1 MKKNSAFKLKSGNKP
16 SPAKLFGTKQR
27 KARDIEAEQIARAS
41 GIPFDDDELEEEKKR
56 IKKNMLKGKK
66 YDV

>member
-27 KARDIEAEQIARAS
+27 KAKDFEAEQIAQMS
-41 GIPFDDDELEEEKKR
+41 GMKGSGLNISDPEW